1 MISPL
6 LAPKP
11 AKITIPP
18 FSRRNA
24 ATARYHLLP
33 AESHRPFSNE
43 APRPNRANPERPGN
57 RGSTPRP
64 PAAVLI
70 DLARRVPLFIPAGR
84 GAIILNPRRPRPC
97 AGSLARGQ
105 RYGRL
110 TKSGLASAAMTN
122 PTENPAPFAGRDLAC
137 RRGERM
143 VFARLNF
150 LLEPGGL
157 LVLRGANGSGKSS
170 LLRLMA
176 GLLRPVEGALTWG
189 GQSFATDPEL
199 HRRRLAFL
207 GHLDALKAA
216 LTAAE
221 NLAFWCG
228 IDSVAPALAAFGIDR
243 LARLPARLLS
253 AGQRRRLALARI
265 FASGAP
271 LWLLDEP
278 TNGLDGEAE
287 AMFAGV
293 LAEHRA
299 KGGMAAI
306 ALHGDNLPPGVAVL
320 ALGDFAPQC
329 VSTSEVP

>member
-110 TKSGLASAAMTN
+110 TESGLASAAMTN

-143 VFARLNF
+143 VFARLDF

-176 GLLRPVEGALTWG
+176 GLLRPVEGESGA
-189 GQSFATDPEL
+189 D
-199 HRRRLAFL
+199 RRRESRLLVRNRFRGARPCCFRHRAPRPTSGSSPL
-207 GHLDALKAA
+207 RGA
-216 LTAAE
+216 
-221 NLAFWCG
+221 
-228 IDSVAPALAAFGIDR
+228 APALGSR
-243 LARLPARLLS
+243 PNLR
-253 AGQRRRLALARI
+253 QRGAALAV
-265 FASGAP
+265 G
-271 LWLLDEP
+271 
-278 TNGLDGEAE
+278 
-287 AMFAGV
+287 
-293 LAEHRA
+293 
-299 KGGMAAI
+299 
-306 ALHGDNLPPGVAVL
+306 
-320 ALGDFAPQC
+320 
-329 VSTSEVP
+329 